1 MRGFYIICT
10 FAFAF
15 YSGWRAAV
23 SADAPLLPMITAAA
37 FAMAALHAP

>member
-1 MRGFYIICT
+1 MRGLYLVCA

-23 SADAPLLPMITAAA
+23 SADAPLCPMAAA
-37 FAMAALHAP
+37 VGFVMAALHAP